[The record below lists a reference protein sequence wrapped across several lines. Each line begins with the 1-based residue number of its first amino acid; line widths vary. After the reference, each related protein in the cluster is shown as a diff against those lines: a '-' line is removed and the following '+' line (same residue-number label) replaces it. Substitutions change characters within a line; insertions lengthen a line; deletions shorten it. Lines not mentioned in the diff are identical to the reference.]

1 MSEYFAAAPL
11 GNSSVLCVGG
21 ITRAEAE
28 AARGDGVGADGTG
41 YFLFV
46 ADESSPRQPIR
57 VLGRLFSPLE
67 AEHLCRLLSGRP
79 A

>member
-21 ITRAEAE
+21 ITRSEAE
-28 AARGDGVGADGTG
+28 AARGDGVAAGGEG
-41 YFLFV
+41 YFLFL
-46 ADESSPRQPIR
+46 ADETAPRQPIR
-57 VLGRLFSPLE
+57 VLARFFSPLE
-67 AEHLCRLLSGRP
+67 AEQLCRLLSGRP